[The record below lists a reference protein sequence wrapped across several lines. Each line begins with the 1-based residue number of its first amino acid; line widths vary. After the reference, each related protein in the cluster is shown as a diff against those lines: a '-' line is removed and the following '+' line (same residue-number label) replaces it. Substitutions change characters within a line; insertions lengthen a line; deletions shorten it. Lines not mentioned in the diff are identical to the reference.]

1 MWALRPDHGRIS
13 VGNAAANAAGR
24 LKGTTWLATW
34 LALSIVPAMIALVCY
49 EAAVVVPLWRVLP
62 FMDQWEMVPLYQSA
76 LTDPWSVPRLL
87 FLEHNEHRIPLTML
101 AFLVDFSW
109 FDANSTF
116 VLPLLLTL
124 HVGLGAMLGLLASRY
139 LPISERLVA
148 ILLGVAFL
156 LSPLQIENLARP
168 FHSQWALCGLLSLI
182 AFYATAKLAEVE
194 EHQTWHIAVPILST
208 VGAVYSSANGLGS
221 AAIVFSLACAL
232 PIPRF
237 ARVAIAGAAIL
248 SIATFFIG
256 YGFAP
261 QHAPFH
267 ASLRSLHGFTE
278 FTLYT
283 CAFLGSIV
291 GFAGLIPAILVGA
304 MGIALWAAFTA
315 NDIAQFRRRKAVD
328 AAAIAM
334 LALATACIATA
345 LLTAFGRAGVPL
357 EQALSSRYGT
367 WVMLFWFALAGPATK
382 AIADSF
388 RHARLVALGFLML
401 VLGAS
406 LLSAQASIEWHRQ
419 RVAAMDVIAAQALAG
434 RVPDH
439 LELIYPDPTAV
450 LARLEFLRQHRL
462 SIFSGGH
469 D

>member
-1 MWALRPDHGRIS
+1 
-13 VGNAAANAAGR
+13 
-24 LKGTTWLATW
+24 
-34 LALSIVPAMIALVCY
+34 
-49 EAAVVVPLWRVLP
+49 
-62 FMDQWEMVPLYQSA
+62 
-76 LTDPWSVPRLL
+76 
-87 FLEHNEHRIPLTML
+87 ML

-109 FDANSTF
+109 FDANSAF
-116 VLPLLLTL
+116 VLPLLLMM
-124 HVGLGAMLGLLASRY
+124 HVGLGAMLGLLASRH

-194 EHQTWHIAVPILST
+194 EHQIWQVAVPILST
-208 VGAVYSSANGLGS
+208 VGAIYSSANGLGS
-221 AAIVFSLACAL
+221 AAIVFSLAYAPPL
-232 PIPRF
+232 P
-237 ARVAIAGAAIL
+237 RVAIAGAAIL

-261 QHAPFH
+261 QHAPFP
-267 ASLRSLHGFTE
+267 APLRSLHGFTE

-315 NDIAQFRRRKAVD
+315 NDIAQFRRRKAAD

-334 LALATACIATA
+334 LALATACIATD

-367 WVMLFWFALAGPATK
+367 WVMLFWFALAGPAAK
-382 AIADSF
+382 AIAGSF

-419 RVAAMDVIAAQALAG
+419 WVAAMDVIAAHALAG
-434 RVPDH
+434 RVPGH

-450 LARLEFLRQHRL
+450 LARLEVLRQQRL